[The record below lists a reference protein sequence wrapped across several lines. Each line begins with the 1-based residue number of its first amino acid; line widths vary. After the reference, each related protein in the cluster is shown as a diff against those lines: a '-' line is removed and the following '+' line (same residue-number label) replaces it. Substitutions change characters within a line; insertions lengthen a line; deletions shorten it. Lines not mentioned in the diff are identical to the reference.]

1 MITIRPSTD
10 RDHAEIVTIGNG
22 VNSDRLSRS
31 VEGFRSAIRS
41 QPPAASAQSY
51 VAEAGGKV
59 VGHLWL
65 NRLIYVPN
73 PHVWYADIQVHPGAQ
88 ARGIGGQL
96 YEFLLD
102 CLADHRAQHVHAHVR
117 EDLSVA
123 RRFVRRRG
131 FRETGHGDRPS
142 RLEVRIANT
151 EPGRK
156 AAERLKGEG
165 VQISR
170 LEELGGTEEEV
181 LRDLHRLTNETYA
194 DIPSSRQWTFMPFDE
209 WQRLRTEA
217 GERPDMV
224 WVAKE
229 GGGVVGLA
237 TLLHSHEGSAY
248 AGHTGVA
255 RTHRGRGI
263 ARALKHCQVT
273 WARRH
278 GVDYLCTEN
287 DVENAP
293 MLRINTDMG
302 YRPLPADDE
311 VIKNLGVDGREEGG

>member
-10 RDHAEIVTIGNG
+10 RDHAEIVTIGNSI
-22 VNSDRLSRS
+22 NPDQMTRS
-31 VEGFRSAIRS
+31 VEDFRAAIRS

-51 VAEAGGKV
+51 VSADGGKV

-65 NRLIYVPN
+65 NRLIYVPS
-73 PHVWYADIQVHPGAQ
+73 PHVWYADIQVPPGAQ
-88 ARGIGGQL
+88 GQGIGSRL
-96 YEFLLD
+96 YEFFLD
-102 CLADHRAQHVHAHVR
+102 RLTDHQARRVHAHVR
-117 EDLSVA
+117 EDLHVA

-142 RLEVRIANT
+142 RLEVRSANT
-151 EPGRK
+151 EPGRQ
-156 AAERLKGEG
+156 AAERLEREG
-165 VQISR
+165 IRIST
-170 LEELGGTEEEV
+170 LEELSGDGEEV
-181 LRDLHRLTNETYA
+181 LHGIHELVNETYA

-229 GGGVVGLA
+229 GGRVVGVG
-237 TLLHSHEGSAY
+237 TLLQRQESAAY

-263 ARALKHCQVT
+263 ARALKHYHVD

-278 GVDYLCTEN
+278 SVDYLFTEN
-287 DVENAP
+287 DVENVP
-293 MLRINTDMG
+293 MLHINAGIG
-302 YRPLPADDE
+302 YQPLPTDIE
-311 VIKNLGVDGREEGG
+311 VIRDLGGDEGAACP

>member
-1 MITIRPSTD
+1 MIAIRPITD
-10 RDHAEIVTIGNG
+10 RDHAEIVTIGNS
-22 VNSDRLSRS
+22 VNPDRLPRS
-31 VEGFRSAIRS
+31 VENFRSAIRR
-41 QPPAASAQSY
+41 QPPLALAQSS
-51 VAEAGGKV
+51 VAETGGRV
-59 VGHLWL
+59 VGYLWL

-73 PHVWYADIQVHPGAQ
+73 SHVWYTELLVHPNFQGQ
-88 ARGIGGQL
+88 GIGGQL

-102 CLADHRAQHVHAHVR
+102 RLAAHQAQRVRAHVR
-117 EDLSVA
+117 EDLPVA
-123 RRFVRRRG
+123 RNFAAHRDFQ
-131 FRETGHGDRPS
+131 ETGHGDRPS
-142 RLEVRIANT
+142 RLDVRTANA
-151 EPGRK
+151 EPGRQ

-165 VQISR
+165 VQIST
-170 LEELGGTEEEV
+170 LEELSGGEEEV

-194 DIPSSRQWTFMPFDE
+194 DISSSRQWMFMPFDE
-209 WQRLRTEA
+209 WHRLRTGA

-224 WVAKE
+224 WATKE
-229 GGGVVGLA
+229 GGGSVGLA
-237 TLLHSHEGSAY
+237 TLLFSNEGSAY

-278 GVDYLCTEN
+278 GVDYLFTEN

>member
-73 PHVWYADIQVHPGAQ
+73 PHVWYADIQVHPTVQ
-88 ARGIGGQL
+88 ARGIGSRL

-102 CLADHRAQHVHAHVR
+102 RLADHRAQRVRAHVR
-117 EDLSVA
+117 EDLPVA
-123 RRFVRRRG
+123 RNFAAHRG
-131 FRETGHGDRPS
+131 FQETGHGDRPS
-142 RLEVRIANT
+142 RLDVHTADT
-151 EPGRK
+151 EAGRR
-156 AAERLKGEG
+156 AAERLEREG
-165 VQISR
+165 VRIAT
-170 LEELGGTEEEV
+170 LTELSDDQADV
-181 LRDLHRLTNETYA
+181 LHGIHALVNETYV
-194 DIPSSRQWTFMPFDE
+194 DIPSSDEWTFIPFDE
-209 WQRLRTEA
+209 WQRLRAEE
-217 GERPDMV
+217 GERSDMV
-224 WVAKE
+224 WVAVE
-229 GGGVVGLA
+229 GAKVIGVA
-237 TLLHSHEGSAY
+237 TLLQRHENSAY

-255 RTHRGRGI
+255 RSHRGRGI

-273 WARRH
+273 WAQRD

-302 YRPLPADDE
+302 YRPLPADVE
-311 VIKNLGVDGREEGG
+311 VIKNLGVDGRDERG